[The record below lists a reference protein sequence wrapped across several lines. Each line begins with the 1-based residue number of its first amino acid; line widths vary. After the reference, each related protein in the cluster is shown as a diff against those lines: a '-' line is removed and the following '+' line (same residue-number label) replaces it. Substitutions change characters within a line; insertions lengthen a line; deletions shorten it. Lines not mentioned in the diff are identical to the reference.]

1 MRLSDAFIK
10 ARDLWWLRNKR
21 TVSFR
26 CLFWFHANT
35 NKITHLNAIAK
46 FNFDRMQ
53 QIYHKTQ
60 ALYEVTHAYTP
71 TIDSQFVFNFF
82 LHTIKQI
89 TRHFAIQWIIVFTT
103 QSTWTFKQIKICDS
117 TKRSRI
123 NQLLLGAVSI
133 YYLNEFL
140 FLHFFHFIAFN
151 CRICCYYSHICKR
164 ICDHQEVKSHLFLRH
179 LCYHWPFGMSCIYI
193 GCQHLTENNF

>member
-1 MRLSDAFIK
+1 MLSLNLTLIEC
-10 ARDLWWLRNKR
+10 NKYTTKHKHYMKSR
-21 TVSFR
+21 THTLKSSILNLYLICFCTR
-26 CLFWFHANT
+26 S
-35 NKITHLNAIAK
+35 NKLLDTSL
-46 FNFDRMQ
+46 
-53 QIYHKTQ
+53 
-60 ALYEVTHAYTP
+60 
-71 TIDSQFVFNFF
+71 
-82 LHTIKQI
+82 
-89 TRHFAIQWIIVFTT
+89 FTT

-164 ICDHQEVKSHLFLRH
+164 ICDHQVVKSHLFLRH
-179 LCYHWPFGMSCIYI
+179 PCYHWPFGMSCIYI